1 MPPYNNDDDR
11 ESQRSKV
18 KREGLVTKQF
28 KLCSYMTSHVPV
40 FEVKGMFIQTC
51 YLQKSIRF
59 YQIHTII
66 FPLVIVIFFFHLV
79 SINLSK
85 SDVLNFFTD
94 CFPSLIT

>member
-11 ESQRSKV
+11 ESLRRKV

-40 FEVKGMFIQTC
+40 LEVKGMLIQTC
-51 YLQKSIRF
+51 YLQKPIRF

-66 FPLVIVIFFFHLV
+66 FPLVIVIFFHLE
-79 SINLSK
+79 SINLAK
-85 SDVLNFFTD
+85 SDVLIFFYYGL
-94 CFPSLIT
+94 FSFSE